1 MARATDRNAFK
12 KEAERTFPHRVDIF
26 VPGSGLGRRLTD
38 MHAWCSANV
47 AADEWAEHGHTERRK
62 GFQPIEFAR
71 FYFMHEADAAAFRA
85 QWVAD

>member
-12 KEAERTFPHRVDIF
+12 NDAERTFPHRVDIS

-38 MHAWCSANV
+38 MHAWCSAN
-47 AADEWAEHGHTERRK
+47 ERRK
-62 GFQPIEFAR
+62 GFQPVEFAR
-71 FYFMHEADAAAFRA
+71 FYFMREADAASFRA